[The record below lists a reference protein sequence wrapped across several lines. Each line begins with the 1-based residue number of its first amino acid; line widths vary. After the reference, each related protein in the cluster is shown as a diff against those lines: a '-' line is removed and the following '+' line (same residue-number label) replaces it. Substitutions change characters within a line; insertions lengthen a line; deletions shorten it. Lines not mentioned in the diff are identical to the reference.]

1 MKAVRVHECGGPE
14 ALRYEEVATP
24 TPGRGEALVKIAA
37 SGVNFIDVQQR
48 AGRYKPPAFPFTLGS
63 EGAGTVAEV
72 GPDVHDVRVGDRV
85 AYTMIVGT
93 YAEYAAVRADRLVHV
108 PVDVTFESAAAV
120 MLQGTTA
127 HYLTHSTFPIK
138 SGDTALV
145 HAAAGGAGQLVTQ
158 IARLRG
164 ATVYGTVGSPGK
176 AVLAREAGAAA
187 TIDYTRQDFEAEIK
201 KLTNGRGVD
210 VVYDSVGKD
219 TFEKS
224 LNCLR
229 PRGMLALFGFSSGPV
244 APFDPAVL
252 GAKGSLFL
260 TRPGLNQYIAT
271 REELVQR
278 TSDLFAWL
286 ALGALRPRIDRVLP
300 LAEAANA
307 HRELEAR
314 RTAGKIC
321 SCRRRTQSWH
331 ANPGARRAGA
341 SGCRRCATTSS
352 APRSAQPPR
361 SSRRDRAAES
371 WVRSSPRSEARSS

>member
-1 MKAVRVHECGGPE
+1 LKAVRVHECGGPE
-14 ALRYEEVATP
+14 ALRYEDVPTP
-24 TPGRGEALVKIAA
+24 SPGRGEALVEIAA
-37 SGVNFIDVQQR
+37 SGVNFIDVQYR
-48 AGRYKPPAFPFTLGS
+48 AGRYKPPGFPFTVGS
-63 EGAGTVAEV
+63 EAAGTVRAV
-72 GPDVHDVRVGDRV
+72 GADVHDVRVGDRV

-93 YAEYAAVRADRLVHV
+93 YAQFAVVRADRLVEV
-108 PVDVTFESAAAV
+108 PAGVTLESAAAI

-127 HYLTHSTFPIK
+127 HYLTHSTFAIK
-138 SGDTALV
+138 RGDTALV

-164 ATVYGTVGSPGK
+164 ATVYGTVGGEAK
-176 AVLAREAGAAA
+176 AAIAREAGAAA

-219 TFEKS
+219 TFDKS

-229 PRGMLALFGFSSGPV
+229 PRGLLALFGFSSGPV

-286 ALGALRPRIDRVLP
+286 AVGALRPRIDRVLP
-300 LAEAANA
+300 LADAATA

-314 RTAGKIC
+314 RTAGKILLV
-321 SCRRRTQSWH
+321 
-331 ANPGARRAGA
+331 P
-341 SGCRRCATTSS
+341 
-352 APRSAQPPR
+352 
-361 SSRRDRAAES
+361 
-371 WVRSSPRSEARSS
+371 

>member
-1 MKAVRVHECGGPE
+1 
-14 ALRYEEVATP
+14 
-24 TPGRGEALVKIAA
+24 
-37 SGVNFIDVQQR
+37 
-48 AGRYKPPAFPFTLGS
+48 
-63 EGAGTVAEV
+63 
-72 GPDVHDVRVGDRV
+72 
-85 AYTMIVGT
+85 
-93 YAEYAAVRADRLVHV
+93 
-108 PVDVTFESAAAV
+108 

-127 HYLTHSTFPIK
+127 HYLTHSTFAIK
-138 SGDTALV
+138 PGDTALV

-176 AVLAREAGAAA
+176 AVLARQAGAAE

-201 KLTNGRGVD
+201 RLTNGRGVD

-300 LAEAANA
+300 LAEAADA

-314 RTAGKIC
+314 RTAGKILLV
-321 SCRRRTQSWH
+321 
-331 ANPGARRAGA
+331 P
-341 SGCRRCATTSS
+341 
-352 APRSAQPPR
+352 
-361 SSRRDRAAES
+361 
-371 WVRSSPRSEARSS
+371 